1 MIDRSAPVLLLRPK
15 VLLGAAGISGAAF
28 SLLLALA
35 LLCLIAG
42 GIVWTVCWI
51 AYLCLL
57 VGGYGV
63 VFAAAV
69 IPVGVVGAAA
79 KKGENVGC
87 AILLALVA
95 LVAILSNGLP
105 WMSGVLSTPERVLVG
120 AEQATGMDDEAWTAC
135 VSSASYLM
143 TELFIGYQVY
153 LYSWTV
159 LAAVLTGTGFSLST
173 LALLRLERP
182 FKSVFQRIRYRCK
195 HCGGTNLRYR
205 CPGPGCTV
213 WHDDLRP
220 TVYGVLSATCGR
232 CKTKL
237 PTIDLLGRSSLPQT
251 CANLK
256 CSNAVDAG
264 LGGISEYHFAVV
276 GAQSSGKSCYL
287 FATVWKFV
295 EFAAV
300 NGWTVNFPDPAQKK
314 DYEDYVRL
322 FQAGRTIPK
331 TISRERPFAFT
342 LDVASISGARS
353 RLYLYD
359 AAGEDFEAGD
369 MAASAHGMGSF
380 DFFKYVDGIF
390 FVVDPMSEEE
400 AGAKLAE
407 NRHSRFD
414 SSFIIS
420 QLLPVLQRAQ
430 QTASGRRI
438 PVPVAVVVTKAEVA
452 VLKNDSQTLFSAL
465 AGPDQLRRFESIDQA
480 SSDATADSL
489 TVRGFLSR
497 VGADDVVRLM
507 ETSFFDVRYFAVSA
521 LGRGAGGGGAFTPQR
536 VLQPL
541 LWLTIRSGAF
551 TDEMVASRLFRHA
564 ADYLS
569 RVRRGQEGAL
579 LQISLWALTITGV
592 SGVGGGCW
600 YLGGPLLATIGA
612 LAAVILP
619 IVAIRLSTHG
629 LGDINRGWSA
639 AGRFRRWFVV
649 SLTGANGRP
658 AQLIALGLV
667 SLAIAAAAAVGFAMV
682 A

>member
-1 MIDRSAPVLLLRPK
+1 MIDRSAPVFLLRPK

-28 SLLLALA
+28 SLLLAFA

-51 AYLCLL
+51 AYICLL

-63 VFAAAV
+63 VVAAAV

-87 AILLALVA
+87 ASLLALVA
-95 LVAILSNGLP
+95 LIAILSNGLP

-120 AEQATGMDDEAWTAC
+120 AEQATGLDDEAWSAC
-135 VSSASYLM
+135 VSSASYLV

-153 LYSWTV
+153 LYSWTA
-159 LAAVLTGTGFSLST
+159 LAIVLTGAGISLSAV
-173 LALLRLERP
+173 ALLRLERP
-182 FKSVFQRIRYRCK
+182 FKSVFRRIRYRCK

-220 TVYGVLSATCGR
+220 TVYGVMAATCGR

-237 PTIDLLGRSSLPQT
+237 PTIDLLGRSNLPQT
-251 CANLK
+251 CANLR
-256 CSNAVDAG
+256 CSGAVDAG
-264 LGGISEYHFAVV
+264 MGGISEYHFAVV

-300 NGWTVNFPDPAQKK
+300 NGWTVDFPDPAQKK
-314 DYEDYVRL
+314 DYDDYVRL

-353 RLYLYD
+353 RLYMYD

-369 MAASAHGMGSF
+369 VAASAHGMGSF

-400 AGAKLAE
+400 AGAKRAE
-407 NRHSRFD
+407 NNHSRFD
-414 SSFIIS
+414 SSFMIS

-452 VLKNDSQTLFSAL
+452 VLKNDSRTLFSTL
-465 AGPDQLRRFESIDQA
+465 VGPDQLRRCESIEQA

-507 ETSFFDVRYFAVSA
+507 EASFFDVRFFAVSA
-521 LGRGAGGGGAFTPQR
+521 LGRGAGGAGAFTPQR

-541 LWLTIRSGAF
+541 LWLTISSGAL

-569 RVRRGQEGAL
+569 RVRRGQEGAP
-579 LQISLWALTITGV
+579 LQISLWAITITGV
-592 SGVGGGCW
+592 SGVGGACW

-619 IVAIRLSTHG
+619 VVAIRLTTHG
-629 LGDINRGWSA
+629 LRDVDRARSA
-639 AGRFRRWFVV
+639 LGRFRRWFVV
-649 SLTGANGRP
+649 SLTGANGRS
-658 AQLIALGLV
+658 AQLIALGLI
-667 SLAIAAAAAVGFAMV
+667 SLAIAAVAAIGFA
-682 A
+682 AFP